1 MMQPEQSDWRFA
13 MKQPK
18 KQYRPIAGQTWYEK
32 VLDWI
37 TREENCRWS
46 AIWIWTYAAFLLLG
60 VYISANLMNRPD
72 IADLV
77 LRVWFQIFPV
87 VVIVAAINPLSG
99 IGGLRAESNL
109 QKAIKDYL
117 AAHSHCTYDELVAYC
132 MPIKIHLGIDP
143 AIEKMLQCHELVW
156 EDDYYRLPTDEDR
169 KKWRGGWLAEYGVK
183 ISFEDLEKVFA
194 LDLKELG
201 ESIEI
206 EFSLGEYD
214 GLWVG
219 KTENKTS
226 GADVFWLSEA
236 AGKRRDFTTFQEM
249 SEVKLFDGKSLKS
262 VWADVTLTSAN
273 DHDMISWPSEH
284 LSR

>member
-1 MMQPEQSDWRFA
+1 
-13 MKQPK
+13 MKQQK

-99 IGGLRAESNL
+99 IWSLRSESKL
-109 QKAIKDYL
+109 QKAIKDCVEAYD
-117 AAHSHCTYDELVAYC
+117 HCTYDELVARC
-132 MPIKIHLGIDP
+132 MPIKIHLGIDS

-156 EDDYYRLPTDEDR
+156 EDGCYRLPTDEDR
-169 KKWRGGWLAEYGVK
+169 NKWREQWLAECGVK
-183 ISFEDLEKVFA
+183 ISFEDLKKIFA
-194 LDLKELG
+194 LDLKEL
-201 ESIEI
+201 EENIDI
-206 EFSLGEYD
+206 EFSLSEHD
-214 GLWVG
+214 GLWIG
-219 KTENKTS
+219 KTEDKNS
-226 GADVFWLSEA
+226 GADIFWLSVSTGE
-236 AGKRRDFTTFQEM
+236 RCDFTTFQEM
-249 SEVKLFDGKSLKS
+249 AGAKLFDGKSLKS
-262 VWADVTLTSAN
+262 VWADATLTFIS
-273 DHDMISWPSEH
+273 DHDMSFWLDEH
-284 LSR
+284 LS